1 MADKKDDKKEAK
13 PQLEWFNPLDDLAGL
28 FGLVEDFEKAATKT
42 DEPKKDEKEKVK
54 DERTERDTKS
64 ASPVNVNV
72 NLGEYFKRRKPS
84 EEEGK
89 TPGKQEPSEASGDSG
104 KQD

>member
-28 FGLVEDFEKAATKT
+28 FGLVEDFEKATTKAT
-42 DEPKKDEKEKVK
+42 EPKKDEKVK
-54 DERTERDTKS
+54 DERDERSSKS
-64 ASPVNVNV
+64 SPVNVNV

-89 TPGKQEPSEASGDSG
+89 APGKQEPPEASGDSG